1 MILEEE
7 SEWKT
12 CADTCCVAIEINPNF
27 TKNCK
32 NKGIFLE
39 KNLSFL
45 NSQELFEKKL
55 IVFYHDHVL
64 SDMETRVGNM
74 TAQVKSSFPPNFP
87 VKCSHFHQNLSHFED
102 R

>member
-7 SEWKT
+7 WET
-12 CADTCCVAIEINPNF
+12 CADTCCVAIEIHPNF
-27 TKNCK
+27 TKSCK
-32 NKGIFLE
+32 NEGMCFE

-45 NSQELFEKKL
+45 NSQQLFEKL